1 MAGGFSFR
9 KGRKLERIER
19 KVDNPQEALK
29 QIGALM
35 VAESQRAFKLQEFGS
50 KKWDAR
56 APVNVYGI
64 IADFADGKRTPPNRR
79 FESRPALRDT
89 DRLVGSIA
97 FAVKG
102 NTVEVGTNLDYASV
116 HNFGGTIESKTIT
129 KSVQSLL
136 GAWLKGKGKD
146 MRAILGWL
154 LNPDLTGTK
163 LQGEVPARRFVGI
176 TPKTIKDV
184 KRAIGVHIMEVG

>member
-1 MAGGFSFR
+1 MAGGYQFR
-9 KGRKLERIER
+9 KGRKLERLER
-19 KVDNPQEALK
+19 KVADPQEALK

-35 VAESQRAFKLQEFGS
+35 VAESQRSFKLQQFGN

-56 APVNVYGI
+56 APINVYGI

-89 DRLVGSIA
+89 GRLASSIA
-97 FAVKG
+97 FVVKG

-116 HNFGGTIESKTIT
+116 HNFGGEIESKTIT
-129 KSVQSLL
+129 KDVQSLL
-136 GAWLKGKGKD
+136 SAWLQRKGKE
-146 MRAILGWL
+146 MRSRLGWL
-154 LNPDLTGTK
+154 LSPERTGTK
-163 LQGEVPARRFVGI
+163 LKGEVSARRFVGI

-184 KRAIGVHIMEVG
+184 KRAIGVHIMEVK